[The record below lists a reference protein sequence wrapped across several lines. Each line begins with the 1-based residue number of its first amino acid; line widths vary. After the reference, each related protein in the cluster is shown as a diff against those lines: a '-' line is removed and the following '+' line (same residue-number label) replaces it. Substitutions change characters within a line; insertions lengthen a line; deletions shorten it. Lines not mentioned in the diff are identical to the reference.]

1 MELQQVSLR
10 LELADDLPKIY
21 GDRDQIKQGLL
32 NVAFNAIEAMPNG
45 GTITIRAE
53 TLPDSKR
60 MRIRVEDTGTGVPE
74 DIQHNIFEPF
84 FSTKT
89 DEKGVGLGLSVLF
102 GILSQ
107 HGGTVEVESSE
118 GRGAAFILTLPTA
131 DAGSASVES
140 RARVK
145 EAKLPN

>member
-1 MELQQVSLR
+1 M
-10 LELADDLPKIY
+10 
-21 GDRDQIKQGLL
+21 
-32 NVAFNAIEAMPNG
+32 
-45 GTITIRAE
+45 
-53 TLPDSKR
+53 
-60 MRIRVEDTGTGVPE
+60 
-74 DIQHNIFEPF
+74 
-84 FSTKT
+84 
-89 DEKGVGLGLSVLF
+89 SVLF